1 MKNKKILLIFFIIF
15 SLISINISIGEEIIF
30 ETPEIKSFDN
40 GKLLKA
46 DKGGKALID
55 KSTEIIADKFEYNKT
70 TNILI
75 ATGNAQGTDN
85 LNKVKI
91 FANVL
96 IYNKTK
102 LVFTAIGN
110 AKAIDNL
117 NKITIEGDELEYN
130 VKDSKYTAKK
140 NVKVDDDL
148 NNVITEAEKITYI
161 SNQEKIF
168 TKGKTRIFIEEKY
181 TINSND
187 VVWLRNKNEFSSE
200 KFTTFEDTKN
210 NFYTAEKFRYFTD
223 KRLFRGNK
231 VTLKSN
237 DENEYLF
244 EDVFVNVETNELQ
257 GKDLDVNFYKTMF
270 GNKNNEPRLKGNKA
284 YSNNEVTIVSKGVFT
299 TCKRR
304 PGDKCPPWKVEAQ
317 EVKHDKNKKLIYYKN
332 AWLKVYNV
340 PVWYY
345 PYFFHPDPTVKR
357 QSGFLKPQIGES
369 ASLGASA
376 YIPYFYV
383 ISDTKDL
390 TFKPRIF
397 NDKLALQTEYRK
409 ATKKAQHII
418 DVSLTAGHD
427 SSNDDKGDTRSHFFS
442 NSVIDL
448 DMSFFDVSSLDI
460 QLQKTSN
467 NTYLK
472 VFQLESPLFG
482 DYRIS
487 TMFLHCHLLYI

>member
-15 SLISINISIGEEIIF
+15 SLISINTSVGEEIIF

-46 DKGGKALID
+46 DKGGKAIID

-117 NKITIEGDELEYN
+117 NKTTIEADELEYN
-130 VKDSKYTAKK
+130 MEDSKYTAKK
-140 NVKVDDDL
+140 NVKIDDDL

-237 DENEYLF
+237 DENEYLLKMSLLTLKQMNYKEKTLMLIF
-244 EDVFVNVETNELQ
+244 TIQCLETKITN
-257 GKDLDVNFYKTMF
+257 
-270 GNKNNEPRLKGNKA
+270 
-284 YSNNEVTIVSKGVFT
+284 
-299 TCKRR
+299 
-304 PGDKCPPWKVEAQ
+304 
-317 EVKHDKNKKLIYYKN
+317 
-332 AWLKVYNV
+332 
-340 PVWYY
+340 
-345 PYFFHPDPTVKR
+345 
-357 QSGFLKPQIGES
+357 
-369 ASLGASA
+369 LG
-376 YIPYFYV
+376 
-383 ISDTKDL
+383 
-390 TFKPRIF
+390 
-397 NDKLALQTEYRK
+397 
-409 ATKKAQHII
+409 
-418 DVSLTAGHD
+418 
-427 SSNDDKGDTRSHFFS
+427 
-442 NSVIDL
+442 
-448 DMSFFDVSSLDI
+448 
-460 QLQKTSN
+460 
-467 NTYLK
+467 
-472 VFQLESPLFG
+472 
-482 DYRIS
+482 
-487 TMFLHCHLLYI
+487 